1 MDELR
6 LDIRGDVGWLAVD
19 RPARRN
25 AMSLAMWSGLPD
37 LIKSIEDDDRVR
49 VLVLQGAQAR
59 VFSAGAD
66 IEEIEQHATDE
77 ATAARF
83 MDAVEGGTEALARC
97 PKPTIAMIRGDC
109 IGGGVELAMACD
121 MRFASRFSRFAIPP
135 SKIGV
140 LYGFGSTKRLVE
152 LVGPGCAKDLLFSGR
167 MFDATEALTIGLVE
181 RVHALE
187 EIVALTSAY
196 ADLLTQRSH
205 ASITGGKQMVSGVLS
220 GLTADDPGLRR
231 MRMENF
237 LGSDLKE
244 GVRAFLEKRA
254 PSFS

>member
-1 MDELR
+1 MNELR
-6 LDIRGDVGWLAVD
+6 LDVRGNVGWLTID

-25 AMSLAMWSGLPD
+25 AMSLAMWRGLPG
-37 LIKSIEDDDRVR
+37 LIKRIQDDESVR

-77 ATAARF
+77 AAAARF

-121 MRFASRFSRFAIPP
+121 IRFASRFSGFSVPP

-167 MFDATEALTIGLVE
+167 MFDATEALAVGLVE
-181 RVHALE
+181 RVYALE
-187 EIVALTSAY
+187 DIVAMTSAY
-196 ADLLTQRSH
+196 ADLLTQRSR
-205 ASITGGKQMVSGVLS
+205 ASIAGGKQMVSGVLS
-220 GLTADDPGLRR
+220 GLTVDDPELRR
-231 MRMENF
+231 VRMENF

>member
-1 MDELR
+1 
-6 LDIRGDVGWLAVD
+6 
-19 RPARRN
+19 
-25 AMSLAMWSGLPD
+25 MSLAMWRSLPG
-37 LIKSIEDDDRVR
+37 LIKRIQDDEKVR
-49 VLVLQGAQAR
+49 VLVLHGAQAR

-77 ATAARF
+77 AAAARF
-83 MDAVEGGTEALARC
+83 IDAVEDGTEALARC

-121 MRFASRFSRFAIPP
+121 IRFASRFSRFSIPP

-140 LYGFGSTKRLVE
+140 LYGFGSTKRLVQ
-152 LVGPGCAKDLLFSGR
+152 LVGPGSAKDLLFSGR
-167 MFDATEALTIGLVE
+167 MFDATEALAIGLVE
-181 RVHALE
+181 RVYPPE
-187 EIVALTSAY
+187 EVVAMTSAY
-196 ADLLTQRSH
+196 ADVLNQRSH
-205 ASITGGKQMVSGVLS
+205 ASIRAGKQMVSGVLG
-220 GLTADDPGLRR
+220 GLTAEDPELRR
-231 MRMENF
+231 LRIDNF